1 MIFSTAIAETECTGI
16 LTSIKKLGFKREI
29 RQLGRKPD
37 ILMDH
42 GQGWEVCEPCRVLCM
57 GSPELGV
64 SEGSWEPQ
72 QHSLPVAARISEMG
86 QVPDLGRGFQ
96 ARYGSQI
103 AIILT
108 GSKAE
113 LKEVIL
119 HSHVWAF
126 LFFVQHKH

>member
-64 SEGSWEPQ
+64 SEGSRDPSNTACLC
-72 QHSLPVAARISEMG
+72 QHASLKW
-86 QVPDLGRGFQ
+86 GRFQ
-96 ARYGSQI
+96 TLAGDFRHGM
-103 AIILT
+103 APKLP
-108 GSKAE
+108 
-113 LKEVIL
+113 
-119 HSHVWAF
+119 
-126 LFFVQHKH
+126 